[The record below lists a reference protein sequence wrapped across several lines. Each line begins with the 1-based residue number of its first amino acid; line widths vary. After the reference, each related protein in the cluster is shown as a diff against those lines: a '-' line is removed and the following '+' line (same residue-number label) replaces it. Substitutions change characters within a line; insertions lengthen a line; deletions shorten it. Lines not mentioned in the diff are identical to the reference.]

1 MENDSHRPPEGI
13 DLPLVAILPIRK
25 RTVPKRGYEKLKANI
40 KALGLIDPLCVCR
53 DDEQYYLLDG
63 YIRYQ
68 ILLELG
74 VEEVPCLVQDRRDF
88 YTPNRQVNNLSRMEE
103 GKMIR
108 NALGKVDEKTIARH
122 FGLQTIQ
129 PKARVCQKD
138 LHPGTLA
145 ALESGEINRTCAFE
159 LSFVVPARQEE
170 LLEIMRQAGDKSAA
184 FVKTQILKT
193 PPHQRSKK
201 KGRKKTP
208 WERESKHKGELADR
222 LAEVNRHF
230 AFFKEMYNRYSAD
243 LMRLVIHVREILN
256 DRPLHDWLK
265 EKEPAIYRLFT
276 DTIADSMPPR
286 PLKRAKTA

>member
-1 MENDSHRPPEGI
+1 VENDSHRPPEGI
-13 DLPLVAILPIRK
+13 DLPLVAIIPIRK

-53 DDEQYYLLDG
+53 DDEKYYLLDG

-74 VEEVPCLVQDRRDF
+74 IAEAPCLVQDRRDF

-108 NALGKVDEKTIARH
+108 NALGKLDEKTIARH
-122 FGLQTIQ
+122 FGLKSIQ

-138 LHPGTLA
+138 LHPDTLV
-145 ALESGEINRTCAFE
+145 ALEKGEINRPCARE
-159 LSFVVPARQEE
+159 LAFVVPARQAE

-193 PPHQRSKK
+193 PPHQRSKR

-208 WERESKHKGELADR
+208 WERESRNKSELADR
-222 LAEVNRHF
+222 LAEINRHF
-230 AFFKEMYNRYSAD
+230 GFFKELFNTYSAD
-243 LMRLVIHVREILN
+243 LMRLVIHVRDILE

-265 EKEPAIYRLFT
+265 VNEPSAYRLFT
-276 DTIADSMPPR
+276 DTVTERMPPR
-286 PLKRAKTA
+286 PPRRAKIA